1 MYCKQSKSFFDDL
14 KSEQKFW
21 KKQVQSIDE
30 KKIEFQCLLQKKN
43 YKTGFWMSKNY
54 VIYESQLIKI
64 KPKSKQCHIVNLNLS
79 RIQKV
84 KYENKL
90 EKEIFNKEKYG
101 FRVIRNNQYRE
112 FYSRSK
118 ELNLQLWNQ
127 LRKEAFLSSFTE
139 YYVLEKIIGK
149 GNFAKVY
156 QSLNKENQKLY
167 AVKVFEKNKMRSSET
182 DKQALLKEISI
193 MRKLN
198 YNGVIKL
205 HEVFEDEINIY
216 FVLDYLEGGE
226 LYHHIKNNEK
236 FPEKLVAKIIATI
249 LKTLDYLQKQN
260 ILHRDLKPENM
271 ILRNKGILD
280 DIVITDFGLADYY
293 SIKGNYLFSRCGTPG
308 YVAPEVLHDETYD
321 FKIDIFSVGC
331 LMYVLLAGRSPFKG
345 QKYDDIVLKNYH
357 CQVDYKSIE
366 NQISSE
372 GQSLLKQLLNPNPQ
386 YRPTSRLA
394 LRHLWF
400 EQNLNQ
406 NRFKELNY
414 SVKDP
419 KDLTIKS
426 SLTNIPF
433 QNVNEI
439 IKPIFESR
447 KNQQNKQEIKNQPT
461 AQYDDTNSLK
471 ELNDSEND
479 IVDDEDV
486 CPQSHFLPQYQIIS
500 KFKLILDSQ
509 KSFHL
514 NSPYIQNTT
523 GNISIQLAEDNQK
536 KNIKLENLQI
546 KKIVFLLK
554 FNFNQSQQKS
564 FFPSL
569 FLHNISQRNVIIQ
582 YIQDVEIVTKRLL
595 RKSLKQTFI
604 LETFK
609 LNSTNKYQFIKYL
622 TGEKM
627 MIKLIFEK
635 IDDSKFNELLYNLRQ
650 SKIEVVI
657 VNEFQIP
664 LILFIQRNDQV
675 LKQGLESFLIQ
686 VWLIMNVKE
695 QNNQVH
701 PQFKI
706 KCQEKG
712 EKKQLIYLNNPILEN
727 QFHKSIKQNEIKK
740 L

>member
-1 MYCKQSKSFFDDL
+1 MYCKQSKSFFDDP

-21 KKQVQSIDE
+21 KKQVLSIDE

-64 KPKSKQCHIVNLNLS
+64 KPQSKQCHIVNLNLS

-345 QKYDDIVLKNYH
+345 QKYDDIVMKNYH

-394 LRHLWF
+394 LRHQWF
-400 EQNLNQ
+400 QSNLNQ

-414 SVKDP
+414 SIQDP

-439 IKPIFESR
+439 NKPILESR

-514 NSPYIQNTT
+514 NSPNIQNNT
-523 GNISIQLAEDNQK
+523 GNNSIQFVEDNQR
-536 KNIKLENLQI
+536 KNSQIENLQI
-546 KKIVFLLK
+546 
-554 FNFNQSQQKS
+554 NQS
-564 FFPSL
+564 
-569 FLHNISQRNVIIQ
+569 
-582 YIQDVEIVTKRLL
+582 
-595 RKSLKQTFI
+595 
-604 LETFK
+604 
-609 LNSTNKYQFIKYL
+609 
-622 TGEKM
+622 
-627 MIKLIFEK
+627 LI
-635 IDDSKFNELLYNLRQ
+635 
-650 SKIEVVI
+650 
-657 VNEFQIP
+657 
-664 LILFIQRNDQV
+664 
-675 LKQGLESFLIQ
+675 
-686 VWLIMNVKE
+686 
-695 QNNQVH
+695 
-701 PQFKI
+701 
-706 KCQEKG
+706 
-712 EKKQLIYLNNPILEN
+712 
-727 QFHKSIKQNEIKK
+727 
-740 L
+740 